1 MNELY
6 NLLLAG
12 LSIPIALLAVH
23 TLADFTLQSDKMAV
37 NKSKSLGWLSLH
49 VAIYT
54 AVFMLYGILVGWSGE
69 QVKTFGILTFCT
81 HFLTDFFTSRLS
93 RRVFP
98 WIPQTQQTVLC
109 EDLIARAIYADYEGE
124 QGRSRNRFFNVLGVD
139 QLIHFFT
146 LALTYRLL
154 IE

>member
-12 LSIPIALLAVH
+12 LSIPVALLAVH
-23 TLADFTLQSDKMAV
+23 TLADYRLQSDAMAV

-54 AVFMLYGILVGWSGE
+54 TTFMIYGILIGWSGE
-69 QVKTFGILTFCT
+69 QVKTFGILTFCS

-98 WIPQTQQTVLC
+98 WIPQTWQVLD
-109 EDLIARAIYADYEGE
+109 ETTGKDVGVYLDHEGIN
-124 QGRSRNRFFNVLGVD
+124 GRSRNRFFNVLGVD